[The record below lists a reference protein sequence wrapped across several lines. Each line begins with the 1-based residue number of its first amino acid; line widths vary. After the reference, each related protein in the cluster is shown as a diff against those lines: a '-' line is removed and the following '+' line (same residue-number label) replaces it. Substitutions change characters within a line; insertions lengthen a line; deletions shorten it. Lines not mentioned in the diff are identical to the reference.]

1 MFKTSKKKGTDR
13 SNLYPLLGSD
23 YISPKLLQ
31 YVTQLHSRSRQDSIT
46 HTLDKGEALHNHQTH
61 PNMESNTELTNIES
75 GYHKNIEEQTPSATQ
90 ELIPLSPHLTREI
103 ILKNKNNNKA
113 SHTYKQ
119 NNNTNKTPIQEEW
132 ILPDEILP
140 DKKWEL
146 KSIFESKSKQ
156 NKNGQTSSAKLSQSS
171 K

>member
-1 MFKTSKKKGTDR
+1 MSHNCIAD
-13 SNLYPLLGSD
+13 
-23 YISPKLLQ
+23 
-31 YVTQLHSRSRQDSIT
+31 QDKIQS
-46 HTLDKGEALHNHQTH
+46 HTLDKGEAVHNHQTQ

-75 GYHKNIEEQTPSATQ
+75 EYHQNIEEQTPSATQ
-90 ELIPLSPHLTREI
+90 ELLPLSPDLTREI

-113 SHTYKQ
+113 SNTYKQ

-132 ILPDEILP
+132 ILPDKILP
-140 DKKWEL
+140 DEKWEL

-156 NKNGQTSSAKLSQSS
+156 NKNGQTSSAKLSHSS